1 MKIIVQGMSHLG
13 LVTVAGLS
21 ELGNKII
28 AYSHNKNEISELK
41 KLKLP
46 IFEPGLKNLIKKNTL
61 NKKIIF
67 TDKIK
72 NFKDCK
78 IFWYC
83 LDTPIN
89 ENDIADTKF
98 IINEILNTIKKNNNF
113 KYLLISSQIPLGTIE
128 IIKSKISK
136 IKRTLKVSY
145 IPENLRLGKALKVF
159 LKPDRIIV
167 GLEKNNISQK
177 KLIKKIF
184 NKINNKIV
192 FVSNPSAEMI
202 KHSINGFLA
211 LSVAYINE
219 ISNICQKYD
228 INSKEIEIGLKSESR
243 IGKKSYLTPGNAFA
257 GGTLARDVK
266 FLNNISK
273 KNNLKNNL
281 ILNILKSNNNTKNK
295 IKDLFNKK
303 KFKLNTKILILGL
316 SYKEGTSS
324 INRSESINFLK
335 WLIKKKYKNIF
346 IHDPI
351 IKKLKSLEH
360 YFTEN
365 YIKVAKSS
373 NIILMFCKQNYYKNL
388 FKNIK
393 KRKKIIYDPFCIWQ

>member
-1 MKIIVQGMSHLG
+1 MSHLG

-21 ELGNKII
+21 ELGNNII
-28 AYSHNKNEISELK
+28 AYSHNKNEISDLK

-98 IINEILNTIKKNNNF
+98 ILNEILNTIKKNKNL
-113 KYLLISSQIPLGTIE
+113 KYLLISSQIPLGTIK

-136 IKRTLKVSY
+136 IKRNLKVSY

-159 LKPDRIIV
+159 LKPDRIVV

-184 NKINNKIV
+184 NKINNKII

-211 LSVAYINE
+211 ISIAYINE
-219 ISNICQKYD
+219 ISNICQKYK

-295 IKDLFNKK
+295 IKDLFSKK

-316 SYKEGTSS
+316 SYKEGTCS

-335 WLIKKKYKNIF
+335 WLINKKYKNIF

-351 IKKLKSLEH
+351 IKKLKNLEN

-373 NIILMFCKQNYYKNL
+373 DIILMFYKQNYYKNL
-388 FKNIK
+388 FKNIN